1 MKSENSAET
10 QQFDAAELGAMMREM
25 RENLGHDLASVAS
38 DLRIRLVYL
47 EAIESGRLADLPGSA
62 YVSGFLRA
70 YSDFLGL
77 DGEEIVRRFRM
88 AGVDIRNQTQ
98 LHLPS
103 PVEEGRLPT
112 GPILLLAAIVA
123 AVAYGGWYYFSTP
136 DSNPVDRI
144 ASLPAELSR
153 MVGADSDS
161 SPSAAPASPAAASPR
176 ETADATARA
185 AEPAATAPQA
195 APESTSPA
203 PMASETGSADGAAT
217 DASPAAPAT
226 SAPSADSAPAP
237 SAEMQPGALS
247 SETAPP
253 AEASAGMTREP
264 SADTSAAVAPPETP
278 SAPAEMPAAP
288 AAAVSE
294 PPAALPETGSTAAA
308 APETPPPAPEPAAE
322 TPDQTPP
329 PSPAPAA
336 ESASVTPAPTGAS
349 ASPGAKRIVVRATAD
364 SFVAVLTS
372 DNQPLFSQLM
382 RAGDSYEVPSGA
394 GLILETGNAGALEIR
409 VDGRQIPS
417 LGPVGEIRRNIPLD
431 AEKLLAG
438 IN

>member
-10 QQFDAAELGAMMREM
+10 QQFDAAELGAIMREM

-38 DLRIRLVYL
+38 DLRIRPVYL

-77 DGEEIVRRFRM
+77 DGEEIARRFRM
-88 AGVDIRNQTQ
+88 AGVDISNQTQ

-103 PVEEGRLPT
+103 PVEEGHLPT

-153 MVGADSDS
+153 MVEADSDS
-161 SPSAAPASPAAASPR
+161 SSSDAPASPAAASPR
-176 ETADATARA
+176 ETADATAPA
-185 AEPAATAPQA
+185 AEAAATAPQA
-195 APESTSPA
+195 APESSTPA
-203 PMASETGSADGAAT
+203 PMASETRSADGAAT
-217 DASPAAPAT
+217 DASPAA
-226 SAPSADSAPAP
+226 
-237 SAEMQPGALS
+237 
-247 SETAPP
+247 
-253 AEASAGMTREP
+253 
-264 SADTSAAVAPPETP
+264 
-278 SAPAEMPAAP
+278 
-288 AAAVSE
+288 
-294 PPAALPETGSTAAA
+294 
-308 APETPPPAPEPAAE
+308 
-322 TPDQTPP
+322 
-329 PSPAPAA
+329 
-336 ESASVTPAPTGAS
+336 ESASAAPAPTGAS

-372 DNQPLFSQLM
+372 DDQPLFSQLM
-382 RAGDSYEVPSGA
+382 RAGDIYEVPSGA

-409 VDGRQIPS
+409 VDGRHIPS
-417 LGPVGEIRRNIPLD
+417 LGLVGEIRRNIPLD